1 MLLLLF
7 FFFFPWSEPIML
19 SDILDPPAFRRSRS
33 SRSKRCGPNSKVPA
47 PFDPS
52 KVMGHLGDLTELR
65 ALVNRAI
72 PFEPMQI
79 GDPRIGQS
87 DEKPVGCSEE
97 VKRWSQTPLP
107 GFTDFYE
114 CPENH
119 FSQRKPAV
127 LRDEKQVHKLITAPG
142 TLVWGTID
150 NVSERGVTICAKLLR
165 PLVASRKKYRQ
176 WEPTA
181 YDVASMGENHQ

>member
-1 MLLLLF
+1 
-7 FFFFPWSEPIML
+7 ML

-97 VKRWSQTPLP
+97 VKRWSQTTLP

-114 CPENH
+114 CP
-119 FSQRKPAV
+119 RKPFFT
-127 LRDEKQVHKLITAPG
+127 EKTGSLA
-142 TLVWGTID
+142 
-150 NVSERGVTICAKLLR
+150 R
-165 PLVASRKKYRQ
+165 RK
-176 WEPTA
+176 A
-181 YDVASMGENHQ
+181 GS

>member
-97 VKRWSQTPLP
+97 VEYYFKRPELMLKRTNDVDWKAYGDTPSPRRFALEDRP
-107 GFTDFYE
+107 VPCDTRT
-114 CPENH
+114 PT
-119 FSQRKPAV
+119 SA
-127 LRDEKQVHKLITAPG
+127 T
-142 TLVWGTID
+142 
-150 NVSERGVTICAKLLR
+150 GV
-165 PLVASRKKYRQ
+165 
-176 WEPTA
+176 
-181 YDVASMGENHQ
+181 